1 MNNFAY
7 EKERNLYARLAGF
20 MYLFVLAT
28 YIVGSQITSSFYVN
42 QDFLTISNTIKHSE
56 TLYRIGL
63 ATELIASL
71 ATILLGGAFYAL
83 LRTSRPNLALFALL
97 WRTAEAIFGGM
108 AVAVS
113 FAAMQNYAD
122 STGSSIEDRMI
133 LASLLSNAKS
143 TIFYISVVFFS
154 VGSTLF
160 FALLYRSELLPKLMS
175 AFGVFASLLAG
186 CLAFIYLTNPILS
199 QSLTY
204 AWAPI
209 FAIEVITGIWLLW
222 RGANHPS
229 DDVHP
234 N

>member
-1 MNNFAY
+1 
-7 EKERNLYARLAGF
+7 

-42 QDFLTISNTIKHSE
+42 QDFLTISNTVKLSG
-56 TLYRIGL
+56 TLYKIGL
-63 ATELIASL
+63 AIELIASL
-71 ATILLGGAFYAL
+71 STILLAGAFYAL

-97 WRTAEAIFGGM
+97 WRAAGAIFGVM

-113 FAAMQNYAD
+113 FAAMQNYAG
-122 STGSSIEDRMI
+122 STASSIEDRMI
-133 LASLLSNAKS
+133 LANVLSDAKS
-143 TIFYISVVFFS
+143 TIFYISIIFFS
-154 VGSTLF
+154 LSSTLT
-160 FALLYRSELLPKLMS
+160 FAPLYRSELLPKLMS
-175 AFGVFASLLAG
+175 AFGIFASLLAG

-222 RGANHPS
+222 RGGNHSS
-229 DDVHP
+229 DNVRSG
-234 N
+234 